1 MKKKTRNKVI
11 AVVALVVVV
20 LIGYFSFFKKD
31 VAEDKTVKVGIMSGS
46 KESTE
51 IWDSVAKTAKDK
63 YNINLK
69 FVRFTDYNQPNT
81 ALVNGDVDINAFQHY
96 AFLNEWN
103 EANNA
108 DLQAIGDILVSP
120 IRLYSKKHTDVKDIP
135 NKGTIAVPNDT
146 SNESRALYVLE
157 SAGLI
162 KLDTKAGALATVKDV
177 TENPKDLTIK
187 ELDGSQTASA
197 LSSVDA
203 AVVNNDFSVPAGLT
217 NKEVIATEALNENS
231 KQWINIIVA
240 RKEDKDNK
248 LYQDVVKAYQTKET
262 EDLFAKLYPEKGT
275 IPAWN
280 LKLK

>member
-1 MKKKTRNKVI
+1 MKKKTRNRVI
-11 AVVALVVVV
+11 AVVAVVVV
-20 LIGYFSFFKKD
+20 ALIGYFSFFKKEA
-31 VAEDKTVKVGIMSGS
+31 VADKTVKVGIMSGS

-51 IWDSVAKTAKDK
+51 IWDSVAKKAKDQ
-63 YNINLK
+63 YGINLE

-103 EANNA
+103 QANKA
-108 DLQAIGDILVSP
+108 DLQPIGDILISP
-120 IRLYSKKHTDVKDIP
+120 IRLYSKKYTNVQDIP

-146 SNESRALYVLE
+146 SNESRALHVLE
-157 SAGLI
+157 GAGLI
-162 KLDTKAGALATVKDV
+162 KLNTKAGALATIKDI

-217 NKEVIATEALNENS
+217 SKEVIATEPLNTDS

-240 RKEDKDNK
+240 KKEDKDNK

-280 LKLK
+280 LNLK

>member
-1 MKKKTRNKVI
+1 MKKKTRNRVI
-11 AVVALVVVV
+11 AVVAVVVV
-20 LIGYFSFFKKD
+20 ALIGYFSFFKKEA
-31 VAEDKTVKVGIMSGS
+31 VADKTVKVGIMSGS

-51 IWDSVAKTAKDK
+51 IWNSVAKKAKDQ
-63 YNINLK
+63 YGINLE

-103 EANNA
+103 QANKA
-108 DLQAIGDILVSP
+108 DLQPIGDILISP
-120 IRLYSKKHTDVKDIP
+120 IRLYSKKYTNVQDIP

-146 SNESRALYVLE
+146 SNESRALHVLE
-157 SAGLI
+157 GAGLI
-162 KLDTKAGALATVKDV
+162 KLSTKAGALATIKDI

-217 NKEVIATEALNENS
+217 SKEVIATEPLNKDS

-240 RKEDKDNK
+240 KKEGKDNK

-275 IPAWN
+275 IPAWDLN
-280 LKLK
+280 LK

>member
-1 MKKKTRNKVI
+1 MKKKTRNRVI
-11 AVVALVVVV
+11 AVVAVVVV
-20 LIGYFSFFKKD
+20 ALIGYFSFFKKEA
-31 VAEDKTVKVGIMSGS
+31 VADKTVKVGIMSGS

-51 IWDSVAKTAKDK
+51 IWDSVAKKAKDQ
-63 YNINLK
+63 YGINLE

-103 EANNA
+103 QANKA
-108 DLQAIGDILVSP
+108 DLQPIGDILISP
-120 IRLYSKKHTDVKDIP
+120 IRLYSKKYTNVQDIP

-146 SNESRALYVLE
+146 SNESRALHVLE
-157 SAGLI
+157 GAGLI
-162 KLDTKAGALATVKDV
+162 KLNTKAGALATIKDI

-217 NKEVIATEALNENS
+217 SKEVIATEPLNKDS

-240 RKEDKDNK
+240 KKEDKDNK

-280 LKLK
+280 LNLK

>member
-11 AVVALVVVV
+11 AVVALVVIV

>member
-11 AVVALVVVV
+11 AVVALVVIV

-31 VAEDKTVKVGIMSGS
+31 VAEDRTVKVGIMSGS

>member
-120 IRLYSKKHTDVKDIP
+120 IRLYSKKHSDVKDIP

-177 TENPKDLTIK
+177 IENPKDLTIK

-217 NKEVIATEALNENS
+217 NKEVIATEDLNENS

>member
-11 AVVALVVVV
+11 VVVALVVVV

>member
-11 AVVALVVVV
+11 AVVALVVIV

-46 KESTE
+46 KESTK

-177 TENPKDLTIK
+177 IENPKDLTIK

>member
-1 MKKKTRNKVI
+1 MKKKTRNKII

-31 VAEDKTVKVGIMSGS
+31 VDEDKTVKVGIMSGS

-51 IWDSVAKTAKDK
+51 IWDAVAKTAKNE
-63 YNINLK
+63 YGINLK

-96 AFLNEWN
+96 AFLKEWN

-108 DLQAIGDILVSP
+108 DLQPIGDILVSP

-162 KLDTKAGALATVKDV
+162 RLDTKAGALATVKDI

-217 NKEVIATEALNENS
+217 NKEVIATEPLNENS

-240 RKEDKDNK
+240 RKDDKDNQ
-248 LYQDVVKAYQTKET
+248 LYKDVVKAYQTKET
-262 EDLFAKLYPEKGT
+262 EELFAKLYPEKGT

>member
-11 AVVALVVVV
+11 AVVALVVIV

-31 VAEDKTVKVGIMSGS
+31 VAEDKTVKIGIVSGS

-108 DLQAIGDILVSP
+108 DLQAIGDTLVSP

-197 LSSVDA
+197 LSSIDA
-203 AVVNNDFSVPAGLT
+203 AVVNNDFAVPAGLT
-217 NKEVIATEALNENS
+217 NKEVIATEDLNENS

>member
-1 MKKKTRNKVI
+1 MKKKTRNRVI
-11 AVVALVVVV
+11 AVVAVLVVA
-20 LIGYFSFFKKD
+20 LIGYFSFFKKEA
-31 VAEDKTVKVGIMSGS
+31 VADKTVKVGIMSGS

-51 IWDSVAKTAKDK
+51 IWDSVAKKAKDQ
-63 YNINLK
+63 YGINLE

-103 EANNA
+103 QANKA
-108 DLQAIGDILVSP
+108 DLQPIGDILISP
-120 IRLYSKKHTDVKDIP
+120 IRLYSKKYTNVQDIP

-146 SNESRALYVLE
+146 SNESRALHVLE
-157 SAGLI
+157 GAGLI
-162 KLDTKAGALATVKDV
+162 KLNTKAGALATIKDI

-217 NKEVIATEALNENS
+217 SKEVIATEPLNKDS

-240 RKEDKDNK
+240 KKEDKDNK

-262 EDLFAKLYPEKGT
+262 EDLFTKLYPEKGT

-280 LKLK
+280 LNLK

>member
-1 MKKKTRNKVI
+1 MKKKTRNKII
-11 AVVALVVVV
+11 ALVALLAVA

-31 VAEDKTVKVGIMSGS
+31 VAADKTVKVGIMSGS

-63 YNINLK
+63 YGINLK

-96 AFLNEWN
+96 AFLSAWN
-103 EANNA
+103 KANKA
-108 DLQAIGDILVSP
+108 DLQPIGDMLVSP
-120 IRLYSKKHTDVKDIP
+120 IRLYSKKHKDVKEVP
-135 NKGTIAVPNDT
+135 NKGTIAIPNDT

-162 KLDTKAGALATVKDV
+162 ELDTKAGALATIKDI

-187 ELDGSQTASA
+187 ELDGSQTAAA
-197 LSSVDA
+197 LTSVDGA
-203 AVVNNDFSVPAGLT
+203 IVNNDFAVPAGLT
-217 NKEVIATEALNENS
+217 NKDTIATEALNENS
-231 KQWINIIVA
+231 KQWINTIVA
-240 RKEDKDNK
+240 TKEEKDNK
-248 LYQDVVKAYQTKET
+248 LYKDVVKAYQTKET

-280 LKLK
+280 LDLK

>member
-1 MKKKTRNKVI
+1 MKKKTRNRVI
-11 AVVALVVVV
+11 AVVAVLVVA
-20 LIGYFSFFKKD
+20 LIGYFSFFKKEA
-31 VAEDKTVKVGIMSGS
+31 VADKTVKVGIMSGS

-51 IWDSVAKTAKDK
+51 IWDSVAKKAKDQ
-63 YNINLK
+63 YGINLE

-103 EANNA
+103 QANKA
-108 DLQAIGDILVSP
+108 DLQPIGDILISP
-120 IRLYSKKHTDVKDIP
+120 IRLYSKKYTNVQDIP

-146 SNESRALYVLE
+146 SNESRALHVLE
-157 SAGLI
+157 GAGLI
-162 KLDTKAGALATVKDV
+162 KLSTKAGALATIKDI

-217 NKEVIATEALNENS
+217 SKEVIATEPLNKDS

-240 RKEDKDNK
+240 KKEDKDNK
-248 LYQDVVKAYQTKET
+248 LYQDVVKAYQTKEI

-275 IPAWN
+275 IPAWDLN
-280 LKLK
+280 LK